1 MGRPKAPLLSR
12 EQVVAAALEL
22 VDAEGDFSFPKLAKS
37 LGVSQSSIY
46 HHVSG
51 RAELVEMLRGA
62 AFRAGDDALSP
73 NAPWHEKLRDTIRRY
88 RSGFAEHP
96 RLAPLLASTAVENPD
111 ILGMYDGIAA
121 VLAEAGF
128 RGPDTVSAIGLVDSF
143 AMGAALDLSAPDV
156 PWRPS
161 HGSYPALE
169 EALAQAAPP
178 AQRADAAFEFG
189 LETLIAGL
197 RARIAQIERTQQATQ
212 KVEAGTNP

>member
-62 AFRAGDDALSP
+62 AFRAGDDSPSP
-73 NAPWHEKLRDTIRRY
+73 NAPWHEKLRDAIRLY
-88 RSGFAEHP
+88 RAGFAQHP
-96 RLAPLLASTAVENPD
+96 RLAPLLASTTVENPH
-111 ILGMYDGIAA
+111 ILGMYEGIAA
-121 VLAEAGF
+121 ALAEAGF
-128 RGPDTVSAIGLVDSF
+128 RGPDIVSAIGLVDSF
-143 AMGAALDLSAPDV
+143 AIGAALDLSAPDV

-161 HGSYPALE
+161 RGSYPALE

-178 AQRADAAFEFG
+178 VQRAEAAFEFG

-197 RARIAQIERTQQATQ
+197 RARAQQIEQAGRITQ
-212 KVEAGTNP
+212 KAEAGTNP